1 MKKYSCEGR
10 PPLCSRTANTGIK
23 KQAAARMA
31 LRPFAADSA
40 VCSEDAPDL
49 AEIPGKPDP
58 GLTLLGGQ
66 ALFDHVLEQRP
77 QAVVVPVQVI
87 EDTGGIKLF

>member
-1 MKKYSCEGR
+1 MKECPDKDQS
-10 PPLCSRTANTGIK
+10 PSCSRAANTGIK

-66 ALFDHVLEQRP
+66 ALFDHVLEP
-77 QAVVVPVQVI
+77 
-87 EDTGGIKLF
+87 